1 MDVKTFE
8 AVSMKDAIKKVK
20 KEFGADAVILST
32 KKSQGGSGVVVTA
45 SAPASK
51 RSWGAELAPTS
62 DSTMRVINERLDA
75 ANLRVS
81 NIAELMMTKTNG
93 QSIEAGIHDLKV
105 LLLENLRNKEGSAI
119 ADLPK
124 YLVPIERQL
133 RLTGFDDTY
142 IAQLMKD
149 LGNHECPECRGEDD
163 MARLSDHFRNLAVK
177 WVFDRIKIS
186 ASDHLM
192 PGQTAIQVFVGAP
205 GVGKT
210 TAIAKL
216 AARYHHRE
224 KKNVLLISLDTQRLA
239 AAEQMRVF
247 AKILDVPFMVID
259 TAEAL
264 ENALLAHRDV
274 DLAFV
279 DTPGCTFKD
288 QVQMQQIL
296 KLQNLALPLDVT
308 VVLSATEKESQSE
321 KAIRSFAALGIHNL
335 LFTKLDESWSFG
347 EIFNLSYRWS
357 IPLGFFSIG
366 HQIPEHIEKASRER
380 IIERIFDI

>member
-1 MDVKTFE
+1 
-8 AVSMKDAIKKVK
+8 
-20 KEFGADAVILST
+20 
-32 KKSQGGSGVVVTA
+32 
-45 SAPASK
+45 
-51 RSWGAELAPTS
+51 
-62 DSTMRVINERLDA
+62 
-75 ANLRVS
+75 
-81 NIAELMMTKTNG
+81 MMTKTNG
-93 QSIEAGIHDLKV
+93 QNIEAGIHDLKV
-105 LLLENLRNKEGSAI
+105 LLLENLRNKEGSAL

-124 YLVPIERQL
+124 HLVPIERQL

-149 LGNHECPECRGEDD
+149 LATHECGQCSDAEAGPGL
-163 MARLSDHFRNLAVK
+163 ADHFRNLAVK

-186 ASDHLM
+186 ATDHLI

-210 TAIAKL
+210 TAVAKL

-224 KKNVLLISLDTQRLA
+224 KKKVLLISLDTQRLA

-259 TAEAL
+259 STSAL
-264 ENALLAHRDV
+264 EQVILDHRDI

-296 KLQNLALPLDVT
+296 GLQKLALPLDVT

-357 IPLGFFSIG
+357 LPLGFFSIG

-380 IIERIFDI
+380 IIERLFDI